1 MVEEAISVPQE
12 KTSNF
17 EFVLKKLTVQHKVHS
32 TQYSMMYITLFSTVY
47 ILLSIVFCNNV
58 QEAEKKVALM
68 Y

>member
-12 KTSNF
+12 KTNNF
-17 EFVLKKLTVQHKVHS
+17 EFVLKNLHYSKKVHS

-47 ILLSIVFCNNV
+47 IMLSIVFCNNV
-58 QEAEKKVALM
+58 QEAEKKVARM